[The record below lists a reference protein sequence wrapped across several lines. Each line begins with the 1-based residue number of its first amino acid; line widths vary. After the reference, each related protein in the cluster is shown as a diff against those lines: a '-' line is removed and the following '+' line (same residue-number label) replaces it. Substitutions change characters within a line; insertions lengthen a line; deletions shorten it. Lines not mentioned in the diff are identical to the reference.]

1 MVFICTE
8 PYENSSLITDEK
20 RIKMSEYFTD
30 FPFELSDFQ
39 KYAIEAIVEGNN
51 CLVTAHTGSGK
62 TLPAEF
68 AIQYFVER
76 GKKVVYTSPIKAL
89 SNQKFYEFQ
98 NKYPHISFGLFTGD
112 IKTNPEADVLI
123 MTTEILMNKLFLK
136 EQQIKTQMDFELD
149 IDNDLGCV
157 VFDEVHYINDRDRG
171 QNWEKTILMLP
182 KHIQMVMLSATIDAP
197 EKFAAWC
204 EKGRSNQ
211 VYLCSTEHRIV
222 PLGHYGFI
230 TTNESL
236 YKSIKDESQK
246 KEIKKEMDKL
256 ILLKDYKGVYNE
268 AGYLK
273 INKFLKLLEE
283 KKVFVKRMHALNNL
297 SLFLRNNKMLPSIIF
312 VFSRKQVEQCAHEVT
327 IPLLEDDSK
336 IPYIVKKECDQ
347 IIRKLPNHEEY
358 LNLKEY
364 VDLIKLL
371 EKGIGI
377 HHSGM
382 IPILREIVELMISK
396 KYIKM
401 LFATESFAIGL
412 DCPIKTAV
420 FSGLTKFDGEQMRYV
435 LPHEYTQM
443 AGRAGRRGIDKI
455 GYVVHCNN
463 LFSLPTQ
470 TQYKQ
475 IMCGIPQKLVS
486 KYKISYNLILSLLKS
501 GQTKDFHI
509 FSENAMIYNEIDNNI
524 QKQINKIN
532 ELRTKMEIKHK
543 NITMLQTPY
552 DECVNYIEL
561 QKKMP
566 NLKNKQRKQGE
577 RTLKSLEDR
586 NKKILQDVKYVKELD
601 EINKVEQTELSSL
614 HYLESYIYEQSNR
627 VCNVLEKQ
635 GYISKM
641 EENYTLT
648 EKGLL
653 ASQIAEVHPLIMTEI
668 LINTNYFE
676 EYTVE
681 QIIELLSIFTD
692 VKVKSDIKATIPN
705 DKTEIKSLIYDVLR
719 KNDVYS
725 FIENEEKLD
734 TGIVY
739 DLHNLDIYTYMESWC
754 NATNETQ
761 CKVVL
766 MTMEEDKE
774 ISTGEFSKALLK
786 ISTIAKEIYNA
797 CYEKDEYDLCKKLL
811 EVDGKI
817 MKFIVTNQ
825 SLYV

>member
-1 MVFICTE
+1 MVRICCD
-8 PYENSSLITDEK
+8 PYTNTLYNGHFEL
-20 RIKMSEYFTD
+20 

-39 KYAIEAIVEGNN
+39 KYAIESIVDGNN

-68 AIQYFVER
+68 ALQHFVEQ

-136 EQQIKTQMDFELD
+136 DQQIKTQMDFELD
-149 IDNDLGCV
+149 IDNDLACV

-204 EKGRSNQ
+204 ENGRSNQ
-211 VYLCSTEHRIV
+211 VYLCSTPHRIV

-236 YKSIKDESQK
+236 YKSIKDESLK
-246 KEIKKEMDKL
+246 KEIKNDMDKL
-256 ILLKDYKGVYNE
+256 ILLKDYKGTYNE
-268 AGYLK
+268 VGYLK
-273 INKFLKLLEE
+273 INKYLKMLED

-297 SLFLRNNKMLPSIIF
+297 SLFLRNNKMLPAIVF
-312 VFSRKQVEQCAHEVT
+312 VFSRKQVEQFAQEVT

-347 IIRKLPNHEEY
+347 IMRKLPNYQEY
-358 LNLKEY
+358 MNLKEY
-364 VDLIKLL
+364 TELIKLL

-396 KYIKM
+396 KYIKL

-420 FSGLTKFDGEQMRYV
+420 FSGLTKFDGEHTRYV

-455 GYVVHCNN
+455 GYIVHCNN

-475 IMCGIPQKLVS
+475 IMCGVPQKLVS

-501 GQTKDFHI
+501 GKTRDFHT
-509 FSENAMIYNEIDNNI
+509 FSENAMVYNEINNNI
-524 QKQINKIN
+524 ENQK
-532 ELRTKMEIKHK
+532 IKLTGIRDRLVDK
-543 NITMLQTPY
+543 KRSVTMLQTPY
-552 DECVNYIEL
+552 DECVKYIET
-561 QKKMP
+561 QQKMP
-566 NLKNKQRKQGE
+566 NLKNKHRKQGE
-577 RTLKSLEDR
+577 RTIKSLEDQY
-586 NKKILQDVKYVKELD
+586 KKILQDVNVVKELED
-601 EINKVEQTELSSL
+601 LNNTEQREIQNLK
-614 HYLESYIYEQSNR
+614 YLETYIYEQSNR
-627 VCNVLEKQ
+627 VCAVLEDR
-635 GYISKM
+635 GYIEKN
-641 EENYTLT
+641 EDEYTLS
-648 EKGLL
+648 EKGII
-653 ASQIAEVHPLIMTEI
+653 ASQLAEIHPLIMTEM
-668 LINTNYFE
+668 LLSTNYFAE
-676 EYTVE
+676 NSVE
-681 QIIELLSIFTD
+681 QIIEFLSIFTD
-692 VKVKSDIKATIPN
+692 IKVKSDIKAEVPD
-705 DKTEIKSLIYDVLR
+705 DKTEMKSLMLDVLC
-719 KNDVYS
+719 KDDIYTLCES
-725 FIENEEKLD
+725 EKSLD
-734 TGIVY
+734 TGITY
-739 DLHNLDIYTYMESWC
+739 GSYNLDIYTYMEDWC
-754 NATNETQ
+754 NCETEMH
-761 CKVVL
+761 CKGIL
-766 MTMEEDKE
+766 KIMEGNKG
-774 ISTGEFSKALLK
+774 ISIGEFSKALLK

-797 CYEKDEYDLCKKLL
+797 CYEKEEYDLCKKLL

>member
-1 MVFICTE
+1 MVRVCST
-8 PYENSSLITDEK
+8 PHTSTAHNA
-20 RIKMSEYFTD
+20 YFEM

-68 AIQYFVER
+68 ALQHFVEL

-136 EQQIKTQMDFELD
+136 DQQTKTQMDFELD

-222 PLGHYGFI
+222 PLGHYGFL

-273 INKFLKLLEE
+273 INKYLKLLEE

-297 SLFLRNNKMLPSIIF
+297 SLFLRNNKMLPAIIF
-312 VFSRKQVEQCAHEVT
+312 VFSRKQVEQCAREVT
-327 IPLLEDDSK
+327 VPLLEDDSK

-347 IIRKLPNHEEY
+347 IMRKLPNHEEY
-358 LNLKEY
+358 MNLKEY
-364 VDLIKLL
+364 TDLIKLL

-382 IPILREIVELMISK
+382 LPVLREIVELMISK

-463 LFSLPTQ
+463 LFSLPSQ

-486 KYKISYNLILSLLKS
+486 KYKIGYNLILSLLSS
-501 GQTKDFHI
+501 GKTGDFHT
-509 FSENAMIYNEIDNNI
+509 FSENAMVYNDIDNSI
-524 QKQINKIN
+524 KKQQNKID
-532 ELRTKMEIKHK
+532 ELRTKMAMKHK
-543 NITMLQTPY
+543 SLTMLQTPY
-552 DECVNYIEL
+552 DECINYIEL
-561 QKKMP
+561 QKKLP
-566 NLKNKQRKQGE
+566 NLKNKHRKQAE
-577 RTLKSLEDR
+577 RTMKSLVDQYR
-586 NKKILQDVKYVKELD
+586 KLLQDVDHVKEVD
-601 EINKVEQTELSSL
+601 ELNKVEKMEMDSL
-614 HYLESYIYEQSNR
+614 HYLESYICEQSNR
-627 VCNVLEKQ
+627 VCKVLERREYIENTED
-635 GYISKM
+635 GYK
-641 EENYTLT
+641 LT
-648 EKGLL
+648 EKGAL
-653 ASQIAEVHPLIMTEI
+653 ASQIAEVHSLIMAEI
-668 LINTNYFE
+668 LLSTNYFE
-676 EYTVE
+676 TYSVE
-681 QIIELLSIFTD
+681 QIIEFLSIFTD
-692 VKVKSDIKATIPN
+692 VKVKSDIKAATPL
-705 DKTEIKSLIYDVLR
+705 DKTEVKSLIFDVMR

-725 FIENEEKLD
+725 FIEREEKLD

-739 DLHNLDIYTYMESWC
+739 DLHNLDIYTYMEDWC
-754 NATNETQ
+754 NATNEVQ
-761 CKVVL
+761 CKIVL
-766 MTMEEDKE
+766 KTMEEDKE